1 MKSSVTI
8 RPIKHP
14 RYKFRVSFKQGGDYA
29 QKYFRSKAEAKNFAE
44 AKNAELQNVGVAE
57 RGVTPEEFRALLDA
71 RKIAESLTADHVTV
85 EFSFLDAVEFYAA
98 HLRQTKASVTV
109 KHAVAKFLD
118 YKERE
123 KRSAVHLRNLTS
135 RANAFEEAF
144 GKRIIATLTKED
156 VRKYLFNLGGATRT
170 QINHRLVLSNL
181 FNFAVEQ
188 NWMAENPVATI
199 TLKADETTPG
209 ILAPEQVAA
218 FLNHAEPRILPAYAI
233 AFFAGL
239 REAEI
244 ARLDWK
250 DIKLERGH
258 IDLSGSKT
266 KSGNRRLVKITPN
279 LKRWLEPHR
288 QPSGPVRPSDQI
300 FRRSRAAACKAAG
313 IEEWPQNAARHCF
326 GSYHLAAYQN
336 ANVTA
341 LELGHKDTEVLFKH
355 YREIVTHEEGEAYFA
370 IMPQDAPTNIIR
382 MEDAA

>member
-14 RYKFRVSFKQGGDYA
+14 RYKFRVSFKQGGDYE
-29 QKYFRSKAEAKNFAE
+29 QKYFKSKAEAKNFAE

-71 RKIAESLTADHVTV
+71 RKIAESLKADHVTV
-85 EFSFLDAVEFYAA
+85 KFTFLDAVKFYAE

-109 KHAVAKFLD
+109 EHAVGKFLD
-118 YKERE
+118 YKESE
-123 KRSAVHLRNLTS
+123 KKSAVHLRNLTS
-135 RANAFEEAF
+135 RANAFEAAF
-144 GKRIIATLTKED
+144 GRRIIATLKKED

-188 NWMAENPVATI
+188 NWMAENPATTI
-199 TLKADETTPG
+199 TLKAEETTPG
-209 ILAPEQVAA
+209 ILTPEQVAA
-218 FLNHAEPRILPAYAI
+218 FLEHAEPRILPAYAV

-250 DIKLERGH
+250 DIKLERGI
-258 IDLSGSKT
+258 IDLSGNKAKT
-266 KSGNRRLVKITPN
+266 GHRRLVTIPAN

-300 FRRSRAAACKAAG
+300 FRKSRAAACKAAG
-313 IEEWPQNAARHCF
+313 IEEWPQNAARHSF
-326 GSYHLAAYQN
+326 GSYHYAAHKN
-336 ANVTA
+336 ANKTA
-341 LELGHKDTEVLFKH
+341 SELGHKDTDLLFKH
-355 YREIVTHEEGEAYFA
+355 YHEVVTQEEGEAYFA
-370 IMPQDAPTNIIR
+370 ITPQDAPTNIIR